1 MCVLIWCLSMGG
13 GQYACM
19 PVRKVV
25 TGKWVCHTD
34 DDCLAHTHA
43 ASVCVTPSLENQT
56 RFIRVVH
63 LPNMHML
70 FVGYP
75 PHLQYAGTVSHAALL
90 VRCTS
95 EAGAE
100 AGISSPLA

>member
-1 MCVLIWCLSMGG
+1 MCVLIWCLSMG

-25 TGKWVCHTD
+25 TGKWVCRSD

-43 ASVCVTPSLENQT
+43 DSVCVTPSLENQT

-75 PHLQYAGTVSHAALL
+75 PHLQYAGTVSLLLLL
-90 VRCTS
+90 VRCQS
-95 EAGAE
+95 GDGVEAGV
-100 AGISSPLA
+100 SSPLA